1 MSKKTTYAVFLMSIL
16 TGYAFILASQPKKIK
31 PFNTY
36 TSSLDPSKK
45 IVLVPL
51 GKSISKSVIDES
63 YAEIKNYLPNTILA
77 DRLMMPAS
85 TYYTP
90 RNRYRA
96 DSLIK
101 WMSARAKKNEVI
113 MGITTVDISTTKGK
127 HKDWGVMG
135 LAYKPGNAGVAS
147 SYRLKNKSAF
157 WKIIIHELGH
167 TAGLPHCPVKTCFMR
182 DAEGGDHTGEE
193 KEFCSKCKKVLVKNG
208 WLL

>member
-1 MSKKTTYAVFLMSIL
+1 MKHTGKLFLIIVILIAAVTSGNSTI
-16 TGYAFILASQPKKIK
+16 
-31 PFNTY
+31 
-36 TSSLDPSKK
+36 TSSHNDLSLSLRKSSSPKR
-45 IVLVPL
+45 IILHPL
-51 GKSISKSVIDES
+51 GNGINKVMIAKC
-63 YAEIKNYLPNTILA
+63 YAQIKIYLPNTILA

-85 TYYTP
+85 TYYKP

-135 LAYKPGNAGVAS
+135 LAYRPGNAGVAS

-157 WKIIIHELGH
+157 WKIVIHELGH

>member
-1 MSKKTTYAVFLMSIL
+1 MKHTGKLFLIVVILIAAITSGNSSI
-16 TGYAFILASQPKKIK
+16 
-31 PFNTY
+31 
-36 TSSLDPSKK
+36 TSSYNDLFQSLRKSSSPKR
-45 IVLVPL
+45 IILHPL
-51 GKSISKSVIDES
+51 GNGINKVMIAKC
-63 YAEIKNYLPNTILA
+63 YAQIKKYLPNTMLA

-85 TYYTP
+85 TYYKP

-113 MGITTVDISTTKGK
+113 MGITTVDISATKGK

-135 LAYKPGNAGVAS
+135 LAYRPGNAGVAS

-157 WKIIIHELGH
+157 WKIVIHELGH

-193 KEFCSKCKKVLVKNG
+193 KEFCGKCKKTLEKNG

>member
-1 MSKKTTYAVFLMSIL
+1 MNPFKLLIIIAAFLFSSKDNWSVENKTSTVTVREVDLTEKKIITILPIGNNLSQDIIRTTY
-16 TGYAFILASQPKKIK
+16 T
-31 PFNTY
+31 
-36 TSSLDPSKK
+36 
-45 IVLVPL
+45 
-51 GKSISKSVIDES
+51 
-63 YAEIKNYLPNTILA
+63 EIKKYLPNVEIGKYTSLPSSA
-77 DRLMMPAS
+77 
-85 TYYTP
+85 YYKP
-90 RNRYRA
+90 RGRYRA

-135 LAYKPGNAGVAS
+135 LAYRPGNAGVAS

-157 WKIIIHELGH
+157 WKIVIHELGH
-167 TAGLPHCPVKTCFMR
+167 TAGLPHCPEKTCFMR

-193 KEFCSKCKKVLVKNG
+193 KEFCSKCKKTLVNNG

>member
-1 MSKKTTYAVFLMSIL
+1 MVLLLLSIVLLTVFTKYLSGRATSNNKL
-16 TGYAFILASQPKKIK
+16 NTKKITLLPLGNK
-31 PFNTY
+31 MPDQAVKNIYSEIKKFVPNI
-36 TSSLDPSKK
+36 SLDVAAGLPPS
-45 IVLVPL
+45 
-51 GKSISKSVIDES
+51 
-63 YAEIKNYLPNTILA
+63 A
-77 DRLMMPAS
+77 
-85 TYYTP
+85 YYKP

-101 WMSARAKKNEVI
+101 WMSTRAKSNEVI

-127 HKDWGVMG
+127 YQDWGVMG
-135 LAYKPGNAGVAS
+135 LAYRPGNAGVAS

-157 WKIIIHELGH
+157 WKIVIHELGH

-193 KEFCSKCKKVLVKNG
+193 KEFCSKCKKTLVKNG

>member
-1 MSKKTTYAVFLMSIL
+1 MKRFMVFLFLSFVIL
-16 TGYAFILASQPKKIK
+16 TAFSKYLSGRTTSNDILNTKKITLLPLGNK
-31 PFNTY
+31 MPDQLVKNIYSEIKKFVPNI
-36 TSSLDPSKK
+36 SLDVTAGLPPS
-45 IVLVPL
+45 
-51 GKSISKSVIDES
+51 
-63 YAEIKNYLPNTILA
+63 A
-77 DRLMMPAS
+77 
-85 TYYTP
+85 YYKP

-101 WMSARAKKNEVI
+101 WMSTRAKSNEVI

-127 HKDWGVMG
+127 YQDWGVMG

-157 WKIIIHELGH
+157 WKIVIHELGH
-167 TAGLPHCPVKTCFMR
+167 TAGLPHCSVKSCFMR

-193 KEFCSKCKKVLVKNG
+193 KEFCSKCKKTLVNNG

>member
-1 MSKKTTYAVFLMSIL
+1 MKQTVRLFLIIVILIAAVKSSNSTIACSYNYQVLSLRELSSPKRIIL
-16 TGYAFILASQPKKIK
+16 H
-31 PFNTY
+31 
-36 TSSLDPSKK
+36 
-45 IVLVPL
+45 PL
-51 GKSISKSVIDES
+51 GNGINKVIIDKCYS
-63 YAEIKNYLPNTILA
+63 QIKKYLPNTILA

-85 TYYTP
+85 TYYKP

-147 SYRLKNKSAF
+147 NYRLKNKSAF
-157 WKIIIHELGH
+157 WKIVIHELGH

-193 KEFCSKCKKVLVKNG
+193 KEFCSKCKKFLLNNG

>member
-1 MSKKTTYAVFLMSIL
+1 MKRFMVFLFLSFVIL
-16 TGYAFILASQPKKIK
+16 TAFTKYLSGRTTSNDILNTKKITLLPLGNK
-31 PFNTY
+31 MPDQLVKNIYSEIKKFVPNI
-36 TSSLDPSKK
+36 SLDVTAGLPPS
-45 IVLVPL
+45 
-51 GKSISKSVIDES
+51 
-63 YAEIKNYLPNTILA
+63 A
-77 DRLMMPAS
+77 
-85 TYYTP
+85 YYKP

-101 WMSARAKKNEVI
+101 WMSTRAKSNEVI

-127 HKDWGVMG
+127 YQDWGVMG

-157 WKIIIHELGH
+157 WKIVIHELGH
-167 TAGLPHCPVKTCFMR
+167 TAGLPHCSVKSCFMR

-193 KEFCSKCKKVLVKNG
+193 KEFCSKCKKTLVNNG